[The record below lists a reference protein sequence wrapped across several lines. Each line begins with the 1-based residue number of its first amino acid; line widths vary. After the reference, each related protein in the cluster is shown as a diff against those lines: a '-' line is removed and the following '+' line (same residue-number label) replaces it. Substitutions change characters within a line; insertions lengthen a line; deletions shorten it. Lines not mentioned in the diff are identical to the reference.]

1 MPAASDGQA
10 KPGRGGSRSSARLG
24 ITSLACALVLLP
36 FELASLAA
44 LGFLGRGTVISVG
57 ALVQVGLPLPA
68 IIFGALGLARIKS
81 VGAFVCALVGL
92 ALGVLELGLFTL
104 GFVFALTH
112 GDHLG

>member
-1 MPAASDGQA
+1 
-10 KPGRGGSRSSARLG
+10 
-24 ITSLACALVLLP
+24 VLLP

-104 GFVFALTH
+104 GFAFALTH